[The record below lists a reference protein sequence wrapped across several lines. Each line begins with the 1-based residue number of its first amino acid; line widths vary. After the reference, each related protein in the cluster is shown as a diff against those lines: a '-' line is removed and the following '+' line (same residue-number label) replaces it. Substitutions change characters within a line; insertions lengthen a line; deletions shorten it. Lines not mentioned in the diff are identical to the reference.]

1 LHTIFILILRYP
13 SKMIQHLYIENY
25 TLIQHLSIDFEEG
38 FAVIT
43 GETGAGKSILI
54 EAVSLLLGQRADTT
68 VLFDKEKKTIVEAAF
83 DIKNQH
89 LSSIFEA
96 EDIDYDDTCIIRRE
110 ITPQGKS
117 RAFINDT
124 PVNITTLKNI
134 GEKLVDIHSQHSNLL
149 LQDSNFQLLIL
160 DQYAQLDEE
169 IKAYK
174 TVFRTYQ
181 SQKRQLQELLEQS
194 GGQDKA
200 YLEFLFNELEDAKLA
215 KGEQTSMEEQL
226 QLLSHAEEIK
236 QKLSEIV
243 GMTDSDE
250 ITILQ
255 LLQECRQRLSSLE
268 KHSQKLEI
276 LSNRLSSTY
285 IDLKDIAREIS
296 DIAENTVYDPQE
308 IERISARLSTLYR
321 LEQKHKVA
329 GEEDLIAVKERLQK
343 QLQTIYN
350 SENSVSD
357 LQEIIL
363 KTEKELYVLAEK
375 LSQKRA
381 NVISDIEQ
389 ALIDKLQAM
398 NMLQATIKIELEKH
412 DHLTEHGIDK
422 PVFLFNAN
430 RGTDMQAISKV
441 ASGGELSR
449 LMLAIKSLILQ
460 KNVLPT
466 IIFDE
471 IDAGVSGE
479 VSAKMGKVMQEIARF
494 TQVIAI
500 THLPQ
505 IASKADTHYLV
516 YKQDDTEKTY
526 SEIKRLTPQE
536 RIVEIAKMISNEEVS
551 ESTLQAARELLK
563 P

>member
-1 LHTIFILILRYP
+1 
-13 SKMIQHLYIENY
+13 MIQHIYIENY
-25 TLIQHLSIDFEEG
+25 TLIEHLSINFEEG

-54 EAVSLLLGQRADTT
+54 DALSLLLGQRADTT
-68 VLFDKEKKTIVEAAF
+68 VLFDKNKKTIVEATF

-89 LSSIFEA
+89 LLPVFEE
-96 EDIDYDDTCIIRRE
+96 EDVDYEDNCIIRRE
-110 ITPQGKS
+110 INPQGKS

-149 LQDSNFQLLIL
+149 LQDSNFQLLII
-160 DQYAQLDEE
+160 DQYAQLHEDL
-169 IKAYK
+169 KNYK
-174 TVFRTYQ
+174 NIFKNFQ
-181 SQKRQLQELLEQS
+181 SQKRQLEELMEHS
-194 GGQDKA
+194 GSQDKE
-200 YLEFLFNELEDAKLA
+200 YLEFLFNELEEIKLA
-215 KGEQTSMEEQL
+215 EDEQSNLEQQL
-226 QLLSHAEEIK
+226 QMLSHAEEIK
-236 QKLSEIV
+236 QKLCEIINF
-243 GMTDSDE
+243 MDIDE
-250 ITILQ
+250 INVSQ

-268 KHSQKLEI
+268 KHSQKLET
-276 LSNRLSSTY
+276 LSNRLNSIY
-285 IDLKDIAREIS
+285 IELKDIAKEIS
-296 DIAENTVYDPQE
+296 DVAENTVYDPQE
-308 IERISARLSTLYR
+308 IERISTRLSTLYR

-329 GEEDLIAVKERLQK
+329 NEKDLMLIHKQLRE

-350 SENSVSD
+350 AETSVIDLRETIAQTERELCLLSED
-357 LQEIIL
+357 
-363 KTEKELYVLAEK
+363 

-381 NVISDIEQ
+381 AVIPHIEQ
-389 ALIDKLQAM
+389 ALQEKLHSM
-398 NMLQATIKIELEKH
+398 NMAQATVKIDLGKQA
-412 DHLTEHGIDK
+412 HLTENGIDK

-430 RGTDMQAISKV
+430 RGTDMQAMAKV

-471 IDAGVSGE
+471 IDMGVSGE

-505 IASKADTHYLV
+505 IASKANTHYLV
-516 YKQDDTEKTY
+516 YKQDDKEKTY
-526 SEIKRLTPQE
+526 SEIKRLSPQE

-551 ESTLQAARELLK
+551 ESTLQAAKVLLER
-563 P
+563 

>member
-1 LHTIFILILRYP
+1 
-13 SKMIQHLYIENY
+13 MIQHIFIENY
-25 TLIQHLSIDFEEG
+25 TLIEHLSIDFEEG

-54 EAVSLLLGQRADTT
+54 EALSLLLGQRADTS
-68 VLFDKEKKTIVEAAF
+68 VLFDKNKKTIVEATF

-89 LSSIFEA
+89 LSPIFEE
-96 EDIDYDDTCIIRRE
+96 EDIDYEEVCIIRRE

-117 RAFINDT
+117 RAFVNDT
-124 PVNITTLKNI
+124 PVNIATLKNI

-149 LQDSNFQLLIL
+149 LQNSDFQLLIL

-169 IKAYK
+169 IKTYK
-174 TVFRTYQ
+174 TVFRKFQ
-181 SQKRQLQELLEQS
+181 SLKKQLQELMEQS
-194 GGQDKA
+194 GSQDKE
-200 YLEFLFNELEDAKLA
+200 YLEFLFNELEEVQLKE
-215 KGEQTSMEEQL
+215 GEQTDLEEQL

-236 QKLSEIV
+236 QKLSEV
-243 GMTDSDE
+243 ANMTDFNE
-250 ITILQ
+250 INILQ

-276 LSNRLSSTY
+276 LSNRLNSTY
-285 IDLKDIAREIS
+285 IEFKDIAKEIS
-296 DIAENTVYDPQE
+296 DVAENTVYDPQE

-329 GEEDLIAVKERLQK
+329 NETDLIAVQKRLQE

-350 SENSVSD
+350 SETYVSD
-357 LQEIIL
+357 LQEVIS
-363 KTEKELYVLAEK
+363 KTEKELYVLAEN

-381 NVISDIEQ
+381 NVISNIEQ
-389 ALIDKLQAM
+389 ALIDKLQSM
-398 NMLQATIKIELEKH
+398 NMLQAAIKIDLGKH
-412 DHLTEHGIDK
+412 DHLTENGIDK

-430 RGTDMQAISKV
+430 RGTDMQAMSKV

-505 IASKADTHYLV
+505 IASKADAHYLV
-516 YKQDDTEKTY
+516 YKQDDKEKTY
-526 SEIKRLTPQE
+526 SEIKRLTQEE

-551 ESTLQAARELLK
+551 ESTLQAARVLLGT
-563 P
+563 

>member
-1 LHTIFILILRYP
+1 
-13 SKMIQHLYIENY
+13 MIQHLYIENY

-96 EDIDYDDTCIIRRE
+96 EDIDYDDNCIIRRE

-174 TVFRTYQ
+174 TIFRTYQ
-181 SQKRQLQELLEQS
+181 SQKRQLQELFEQS
-194 GGQDKA
+194 GSQDKA

-276 LSNRLSSTY
+276 LSNRLSSIY

-343 QLQTIYN
+343 QLQTIYD

-357 LQEIIL
+357 LQKIIS

-381 NVISDIEQ
+381 SVISDIEQ

-398 NMLQATIKIELEKH
+398 NMLQATIKIELEKY

-563 P
+563 S